1 MTTAIPGRDTCNG
14 SCETSA
20 GCACTAGCAGPCKQG
35 RLTCQGHPLP
45 LPQPHGPVERAV
57 TRLVLW
63 LLVVLLMIAAVHTA
77 VAAPVGSWDK
87 PGENPFKGSRWHAV
101 QSYTDMPLTTR
112 IILGLRIQHSPPD
125 TIMRI
130 SKTGVAAPGH
140 EFITDMIG
148 MHFGKRQR
156 YDTVSRA
163 GWPEK
168 HVEFAAGWC
177 FQEWCVGSPYVCNN
191 IFAIMRRFDANTVQ
205 REAPQGAFR
214 EEVAVVGEPSTALL
228 AMLAGIFIV
237 GFRREL
243 EE

>member
-14 SCETSA
+14 SCETEM

-35 RLTCQGHPLP
+35 RLSCQGKP

-57 TRLVLW
+57 TRLVIW
-63 LLVVLLMIAAVHTA
+63 LLIVLLMIAAVHTA

-130 SKTGVAAPGH
+130 SKTGVTAPGH
-140 EFITDMIG
+140 EFVTDMIG

-156 YDTVSRA
+156 YDTVDRSE
-163 GWPEK
+163 WPEK

-214 EEVAVVGEPSTALL
+214 EEAAVVGEPSTALL

-237 GFRREL
+237 GFRREM